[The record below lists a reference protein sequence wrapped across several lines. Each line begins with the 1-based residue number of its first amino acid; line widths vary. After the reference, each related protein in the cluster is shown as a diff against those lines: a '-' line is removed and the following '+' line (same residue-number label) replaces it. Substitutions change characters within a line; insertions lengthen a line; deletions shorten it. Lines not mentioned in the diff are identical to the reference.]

1 MYKYLVIVMIGILL
15 SGGCTW
21 VRLTPVGEG
30 VRVAS
35 AVETADCKKIGQA
48 TVSVLAKVAG
58 IKRSAKKVAAE
69 LLTLG
74 RNSGAEM
81 GGDTVVPV
89 SEITDGEQSFD
100 IYRCADR

>member
-1 MYKYLVIVMIGILL
+1 MYKYLVATLIGILL
-15 SGGCTW
+15 LPGCTW
-21 VRLTPVGEG
+21 VRLTPAGEE
-30 VRVAS
+30 VRVVS
-35 AVETADCKKIGQA
+35 AAETVECKKIGQT
-48 TVSVLAKVAG
+48 TVSLLAKVAG

-89 SEITDGEQSFD
+89 TEITDGEQSFD